1 MCLLVMWVPQ
11 IEGVFMKKK
20 DVKLYDLTDLSNPQD
35 VLKEIKYNISLMV
48 SNFDFSSFE
57 KIYEDIE
64 LVFAGKYPGYRASN
78 TKYHDLEHTNS
89 VILAAVRLL
98 HGGFMEGHAFIAK
111 NILLGLLAA
120 LFHDIGFIQI
130 ESDLKGSGAKYTK
143 GHEKRSIDFMKKYL
157 TKNSYSPAEMEDC
170 SHLIMCTILNLS
182 PDQIPFRSKEVKMIG
197 KIVGSADLMAQM
209 ADRAYL
215 EKLLLLYEEFEE
227 AGLPGYNSEFELL
240 KKTEDFYKLVARKR
254 LAEDFDNVAAFM
266 RPHFKER
273 WNIDRDLYDESISGH
288 INYLKSIINK
298 CQKTDPSLVQYL
310 RRGKQE
316 KNRRD

>member
-1 MCLLVMWVPQ
+1 MNN
-11 IEGVFMKKK
+11 K
-20 DVKLYDLTDLSNPQD
+20 DVKLYDLIDLNNSKE
-35 VLKEIKYNISLMV
+35 VLDEIQYNISLMV
-48 SNFDFSSFE
+48 NDFDFFSFE
-57 KIYEDIE
+57 NIYKDIG
-64 LVFAGKYPGYRASN
+64 LVFAGQYPGYRASN

-89 VILAAVRLL
+89 VILAVIRLI
-98 HGGFMEGHAFIAK
+98 HGGFVEGHPFTTK

-130 ESDLKGSGAKYTK
+130 ESDRKGSGAKYTIE
-143 GHEKRSIDFMKKYL
+143 HEKRSIDFMKKYL
-157 TKNSYSPAEMEDC
+157 GKHSYSSVLMEDC

-182 PDQIPFRSKEVKMIG
+182 PDQIPFRSKEVETTG

-227 AGLPGYNSEFELL
+227 AGLPGYNSEFDLL
-240 KKTEDFYKLVARKR
+240 KKTEDFYNLVARKR

-288 INYLKSIINK
+288 INYLKSIIK
-298 CQKTDPSLVQYL
+298 ICKKTDPCFFQYL
-310 RRGKQE
+310 RRGKKE
-316 KNRRD
+316 NS

>member
-1 MCLLVMWVPQ
+1 
-11 IEGVFMKKK
+11 MKNK

-48 SNFDFSSFE
+48 NDFDFSSFE

-89 VILAAVRLL
+89 VILAVIRLI
-98 HGGFMEGHAFIAK
+98 HGGFMEGHPFTTK

-130 ESDLKGSGAKYTK
+130 ESDLKGSGAKYTL

-157 TKNSYSPAEMEDC
+157 TKTSYSSTAMEDC

-227 AGLPGYNSEFELL
+227 AGLPGYKSEFELL
-240 KKTEDFYKLVARKR
+240 QKTEDFYKLVARKR

-273 WNIDRDLYDESISGH
+273 WNIDRDLYDEAISSQIH
-288 INYLKSIINK
+288 YLKAIINK
-298 CQKTDPSLVQYL
+298 CQKTAPCLVQYL
-310 RRGKQE
+310 RRGKKE
-316 KNRRD
+316 KTRRD